1 MVWILVWGL
10 AVALN
15 AVPAFMPPTWAMLAY
30 FHLYHALPVVPLAV
44 VGALGS
50 TAGRAILAL
59 GSRAIGDRFVPA
71 PARANIE
78 GLVETLEERPTLA
91 VSTLA
96 LFALG
101 PFPSNHLFI
110 AAGLARAPLAPIL
123 LVFCITRAISYV
135 IWVSAANVADRSL
148 RDLLGPRIGGWEIV
162 LIQLAGF
169 VLILL
174 SLRIDWRRLL
184 GDRWP
189 VRYSQDRPIKSH
201 PDGLAPPDAGAVPR
215 TVLPAAPR
223 ITQGNQGERRSAA
236 GQRQPGDPAGHP
248 DGRC

>member
-1 MVWILVWGL
+1 MIWVAVWGL

-30 FHLYHALPVVPLAV
+30 FHLYHALPIIPLAV

-59 GSRAIGDRFVPA
+59 GSRAFGDRFVPA
-71 PARANIE
+71 SARENIE
-78 GLVETLEERPTLA
+78 GLVQTLEARPVLG

-123 LVFCITRAISYV
+123 LVFCVTRAISYV

-148 RDLLGPRIGGWEIV
+148 RDLLGPRIGGWEVILV
-162 LIQLAGF
+162 QVIGF
-169 VLILL
+169 GLILL
-174 SLRIDWRRLL
+174 SLRVNWRRVL

-189 VRYSQDRPIKSH
+189 
-201 PDGLAPPDAGAVPR
+201 GLTLEGARTREHTEDSAPADAEPPNGTA
-215 TVLPAAPR
+215 
-223 ITQGNQGERRSAA
+223 
-236 GQRQPGDPAGHP
+236 
-248 DGRC
+248 